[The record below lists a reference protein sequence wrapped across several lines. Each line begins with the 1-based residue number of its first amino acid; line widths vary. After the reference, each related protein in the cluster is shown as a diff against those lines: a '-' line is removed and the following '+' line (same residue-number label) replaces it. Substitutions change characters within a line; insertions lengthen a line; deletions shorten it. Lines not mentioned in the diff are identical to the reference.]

1 MRLKEIPDIIG
12 EHLKKQRELNKVKRF
27 IISND
32 FQVELTGFKN
42 NTQKDGDKI
51 IPSYNEDDF
60 QVFERKYPEN
70 WKVEIA
76 VDGKPK
82 NTITFINPE
91 KMNE

>member
-1 MRLKEIPDIIG
+1 MRLKEIPDIIW

-32 FQVELTGFKN
+32 YQVKLTGFKN
-42 NTQKDGDKI
+42 NTQKDGDEI

-70 WKVEIA
+70 WSIKIA
-76 VDGKPK
+76 VDDNPE
-82 NTITFINPE
+82 NYITVINPE
-91 KMNE
+91 KNK